1 MEKNKLPPKSR
12 LVFSSSMAAPPPTPI
27 STAKGSRSA
36 ADPILSEYIDK
47 SIQIP
52 ELTLPQHV
60 HRFKPEVINYES
72 LVSREKDSV
81 RRLLRSVRE
90 FGIFGLT
97 VECCSCYGDHEKIV
111 WRCDDHQIMEEAT
124 AAIGEQNYQIFRQ
137 KMENVARQLEALA
150 EELAKVIARSGRKQF
165 EEPIQ
170 LGESTLSIYRYHRA
184 NIIDRISS
192 VIGERSQESGPY
204 ALSLHLLLESSEFCL
219 ETGWGNLSFDTS
231 QDTIVVTMG
240 KELEE
245 WSLWEFKSAQE
256 KLMFKPFLHTN
267 RPSFS
272 IEQKWSGSN
281 LRNVVGESNRII
293 SLADQILILLIVA
306 LLYNSFAY
314 IFS

>member
-90 FGIFGLT
+90 FGVFQINDHGILT
-97 VECCSCYGDHEKIV
+97 ED
-111 WRCDDHQIMEEAT
+111 
-124 AAIGEQNYQIFRQ
+124 Q

-245 WSLWEFKSAQE
+245 WSLVEFKSAQE